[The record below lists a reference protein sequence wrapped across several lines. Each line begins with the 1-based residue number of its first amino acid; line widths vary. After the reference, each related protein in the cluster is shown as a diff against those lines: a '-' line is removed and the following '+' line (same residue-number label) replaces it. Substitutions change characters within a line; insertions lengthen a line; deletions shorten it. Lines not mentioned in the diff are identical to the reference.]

1 MVSLGKGLS
10 KLMGEIY
17 FSIYVAVVGVKDWVS
32 LSNTGW
38 PQMHSDASALCL
50 LHTRIKDMCNHT
62 RLK

>member
-17 FSIYVAVVGVKDWVS
+17 FSIYAAVVGVKDWVS
-32 LSNTGW
+32 PTNPGW
-38 PQMHSDASALCL
+38 PQTHSDASALCL
-50 LHTRIKDMCNHT
+50 LHAGIKDMCNHT